1 MAVSR
6 EADGMRG
13 RSYTNHWW
21 APKYVW
27 EDIDLPSQVDTPG
40 AGSWWCGC
48 SATRTLPGWMLSR
61 SYLVWC
67 GT

>member
-1 MAVSR
+1 MAVVR
-6 EADGMRG
+6 QADGMRF

-40 AGSWWCGC
+40 GGFMVVGSWWCGC
-48 SATRTLPGWMLSR
+48 TGTRTLPG
-61 SYLVWC
+61 
-67 GT
+67 